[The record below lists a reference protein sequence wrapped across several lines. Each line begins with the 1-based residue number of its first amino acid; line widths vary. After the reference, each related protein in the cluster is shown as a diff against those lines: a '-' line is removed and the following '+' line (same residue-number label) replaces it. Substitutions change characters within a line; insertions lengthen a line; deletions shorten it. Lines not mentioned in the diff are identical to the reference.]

1 MLTNKSAGSTYTYVN
16 SNLSFNPST
25 GTLTNKIST
34 FNFNKST
41 DVPEFYSNE
50 WLRLIKI
57 TIPSSHQWLD
67 ETIEIPVRFRWVS
80 SLIYIDVNFY
90 TNGDNNVYCISCKY
104 KGNLR
109 DKDAIDKGTKFYC
122 AYFENVIEVWAY
134 CPRTDNRLSIY
145 PIKYNENLIIDL
157 DHTTFN
163 GTFSEFESDHSE
175 FAVFEATPE
184 NVQVAYSPNYLS
196 GFCYA
201 ISVVSQLPPS
211 PDPNTLYLIV

>member
-1 MLTNKSAGSTYTYVN
+1 MNM
-16 SNLSFNPST
+16 
-25 GTLTNKIST
+25 
-34 FNFNKST
+34 
-41 DVPEFYSNE
+41 
-50 WLRLIKI
+50 
-57 TIPSSHQWLD
+57 
-67 ETIEIPVRFRWVS
+67 
-80 SLIYIDVNFY
+80 IYIDVNFY
-90 TNGDNNVYCISCKY
+90 TSGNNNVDGISCKY

-157 DHTTFN
+157 THTAFN

-175 FAVFEATPE
+175 FAMFEATPE